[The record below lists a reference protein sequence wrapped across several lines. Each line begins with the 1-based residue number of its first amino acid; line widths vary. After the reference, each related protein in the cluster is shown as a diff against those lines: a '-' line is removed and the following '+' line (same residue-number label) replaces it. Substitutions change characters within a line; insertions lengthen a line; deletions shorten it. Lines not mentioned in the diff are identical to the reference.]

1 MKRIIAF
8 TGLFF
13 LFAYMANAY
22 AFKDLNAISG
32 KWKYEVTSAPEGY
45 QNGVMVL
52 TVKDNALNGEVS
64 LPDGGKIIMR
74 DAVYE
79 GDTLTFMVNVDYEYI
94 KIKLT
99 VDGNKMK
106 GIVNSPD
113 GPLTLTA
120 EKIE

>member
-13 LFAYMANAY
+13 LFAYIANAY
-22 AFKDLNAISG
+22 VFKDLNAISG

-52 TVKDNALNGEVS
+52 TVKDNSLNGEVS

-74 DAVYE
+74 DAFYE
-79 GDTLTFMVNVDYEYI
+79 GDTLTFTVNVDYEYI
-94 KIKLT
+94 KIKLI

-106 GIVNSPD
+106 GVVNSPD

>member
-8 TGLFF
+8 TGIFF
-13 LFAYMANAY
+13 LFVYIANAWT
-22 AFKDLNAISG
+22 FKDLNAVSG
-32 KWKYEVTSAPEGY
+32 KWKYQVTSAPEGY

-79 GDTLTFMVNVDYEYI
+79 KDTLTFTVNVDYEYI

-99 VDGNKMK
+99 VNGNKMK
-106 GIVNSPD
+106 GVVNSPD
-113 GPLTLTA
+113 GPLALTA